1 MNEGFPDF
9 DLYEELEVST
19 NASPEVIQAAY
30 RRLARKYH
38 PDSSSEPDATRMV
51 RLNAAFETLSKT
63 EQRGSYDLWRA
74 ARGRTDTVA
83 GLPDLN
89 RDRHVGH
96 PEQRSD
102 KPALSHHQAARD
114 RGSGRGL

>member
-1 MNEGFPDF
+1 MSEGFPDF

-51 RLNAAFETLSKT
+51 RLNAAFETLSRA
-63 EQRGSYDLWRA
+63 EQRRAYDSRVASRNA
-74 ARGRTDTVA
+74 AC
-83 GLPDLN
+83 
-89 RDRHVGH
+89 
-96 PEQRSD
+96 
-102 KPALSHHQAARD
+102 
-114 RGSGRGL
+114 